1 MANSQLPEM
10 AWLHNL
16 AMTALEHGGA
26 LAVSEHADWLRSIR
40 RSPGTIEDRVRL
52 LILLSTFLG
61 QLDSPRTLLDATA
74 HDLYLWQLS
83 LGSMA
88 ANSVATY
95 IAHIKGF
102 YSWRAKYHGAANAGD
117 LLVRPTLPRRLPR
130 PIEDDSLREAF
141 ALAEGGVRVMLFLM
155 AFCGAR
161 CGEVAHA
168 ERSHLRDRAD
178 PPKAILYGKGG
189 KERVVPMP
197 HGTGLVLDKW
207 AVPSRGH
214 IVRGQFGR
222 PLCPN
227 RVSQIVN
234 GYLHSIGIPDT
245 AHSIRHWY
253 GTNIYRITKDI
264 RLVQEMMGHASPG
277 TTAIYTQYDPVNV
290 DAMTTALD
298 GRLAQML
305 GGVPQADVPDS
316 RRLRLLR

>member
-1 MANSQLPEM
+1 
-10 AWLHNL
+10 
-16 AMTALEHGGA
+16 MTALEHGGA
-26 LAVSEHADWLRSIR
+26 LAVSEHAEWLRSIR
-40 RSPGTIEDRVRL
+40 RSPDTIEDRVRL
-52 LILLSTFLG
+52 LILLSTWLG
-61 QLDSPRTLLDATA
+61 KLDPPRTLLDATA
-74 HDLYLWQLS
+74 HDLYGWQLS
-83 LGSMA
+83 LSAMA
-88 ANSVATY
+88 ANSIATY
-95 IAHIKGF
+95 VAHIKGF
-102 YSWRAKYHGAANAGD
+102 YSWRARYHGAENAAD
-117 LLVRPTLPRRLPR
+117 LLVRPSLPRRLPR

-141 ALAEGGVRVMLFLM
+141 ALAEGNVQVMLFLM

-161 CGEVAHA
+161 CGEVSRA

-197 HGTGLVLDKW
+197 HGTGLVLDRW

-214 IVRGQFGR
+214 IVRGQLGR
-222 PLCPN
+222 PLSPN
-227 RVSQIVN
+227 RVSAIVN
-234 GYLHSIGIPDT
+234 RYLHSIGIPDT

-298 GRLAQML
+298 VRLAQMI
-305 GGVPQADVPDS
+305 GFTPRQDEPGD
-316 RRLRLLR
+316 RHLRLIR